1 VTATSVLEPRPSAK
15 APGVRPG
22 TLVLQNVAGAPTPAD
37 VGRSRAFFAE
47 LGFAFDPQFSGED
60 AVCMLVG
67 EQVSVMLGSR
77 ERVGELSKRPLADPA
92 THALA
97 LFSFSVGTREEVD
110 TVAATA
116 LAGGGTEADEAED
129 HGFMYTRAFFD
140 LDGHGW
146 QVMWM
151 APAEAHQK

>member
-1 VTATSVLEPRPSAK
+1 MSSGGRGGLERMTTQTHPGRQLFVTLPV
-15 APGVRPG
+15 
-22 TLVLQNVAGAPTPAD
+22 AD
-37 VGRSRAFFAE
+37 VDRSRAFFAE
-47 LGFAFDPQFSGED
+47 LGFSFDPRFSGED

-67 EQVSVMLGSR
+67 EQVSVMLGTR

-151 APAEAHQK
+151 APAESEAAPE